1 MRWQLDHMQIICNGT
16 IYGKFLETQRC
27 QYTCWTQHRHCM
39 PYVDFHKI
47 LLQHE
52 KVASTPAIQ
61 VCTTTK
67 SSVFA
72 PRSDKQPC
80 QHLTTK
86 FSYRP
91 DALPEAQPTASKHR
105 RQLSPSH
112 TLKCY
117 SKFKKRKPLLYQQSL
132 VWTQHNDMILY
143 SSNSYKIRHYVD
155 VIVRNLSCPA
165 VSQIWSR
172 ILFPSMLTFRTLKST
187 PIVEINVPESTEHN
201 ISHKH
206 CTKAWRKA

>member
-1 MRWQLDHMQIICNGT
+1 MH
-16 IYGKFLETQRC
+16 KPAPQRKNILHFDAARDDAVTVGSYANHF
-27 QYTCWTQHRHCM
+27 QRSYFWKHKGASTRRTQHRHCV
-39 PYVDFHKI
+39 PYVDFHQI

-52 KVASTPAIQ
+52 KVASMPAIR
-61 VCTTTK
+61 VCTVTK

-117 SKFKKRKPLLYQQSL
+117 SKFEKRKPLLYQQSL
-132 VWTQHNDMILY
+132 V
-143 SSNSYKIRHYVD
+143 
-155 VIVRNLSCPA
+155 
-165 VSQIWSR
+165 
-172 ILFPSMLTFRTLKST
+172 
-187 PIVEINVPESTEHN
+187 
-201 ISHKH
+201 
-206 CTKAWRKA
+206 